1 MGSLA
6 ILYCT
11 ATGRPIPTVQW
22 YKNDTAVTPITLRYQ
37 QTFIVPTVNPHTT
50 VYTCVGINSPGNRKC
65 LKSANITVT
74 VESK

>member
-22 YKNDTAVTPITLRYQ
+22 YKNDTAVTPIPLPYQ
-37 QTFIVPTVNPHTT
+37 QTFIVPTVYPPTT
-50 VYTCVGINSPGNRKC
+50 VYTCIGMNSPGNRKC
-65 LKSANITVT
+65 MKSANITII
-74 VESK
+74 VERK